1 MWHAIRARNARRA
14 SPEYAGDALR
24 GTFEYQWVTAP
35 VVANDRRTR
44 PLDQVPK
51 NESND
56 DHVIQRADHRQ
67 ALGQQVDRRDHPED
81 REPYQELRPMR
92 TRESLRR
99 PRSKAARSGRSVA
112 SCRASTLRPVT
123 TSAAT
128 AMSHTAAAIPRATK
142 RLCTSR
148 DYGAVGTGGDDVSA
162 RPSRGCRS
170 CPARALGQPRT
181 PPRPTRRA
189 RAR

>member
-1 MWHAIRARNARRA
+1 MPATPCGARSSISG
-14 SPEYAGDALR
+14 SPRQWSRTIAGPDLLTR
-24 GTFEYQWVTAP
+24 C
-35 VVANDRRTR
+35 RRTR
-44 PLDQVPK
+44 ATTITS
-51 NESND
+51 SNGPITGRHSGSRSIGETTQKIASPTRSYD
-56 DHVIQRADHRQ
+56 PC
-67 ALGQQVDRRDHPED
+67 G
-81 REPYQELRPMR
+81 